1 MRENLLE
8 LKKRKLW
15 ATMEFHARL
24 LYFREDNRNKKSWRR
39 KTKIWQ
45 LNAKKKNHGKEKRK
59 FNKETKIKENL
70 LELEKR
76 KLWTTVEFHARL
88 LYFKSKYSYLSK
100 EEMEKMKLANLLFH
114 I

>member
-1 MRENLLE
+1 MTKKNENLTI
-8 LKKRKLW
+8 KC
-15 ATMEFHARL
+15 
-24 LYFREDNRNKKSWRR
+24 
-39 KTKIWQ
+39 
-45 LNAKKKNHGKEKRK
+45 KKKNHGKEKRK